1 MDVAS
6 EGRQAGCQATGT
18 GSLAHAK
25 EIADAKAKQLRSPQV
40 V

>member
-6 EGRQAGCQATGT
+6 EGRQVGCQVIGT
-18 GSLAHAK
+18 GSLADVR
-25 EIADAKAKQLRSPQV
+25 EIANAKAKQLRSPQV